1 MGWSTLKNGELLAA
15 GESGGFEILV
25 TTDTNLKYQQNLRA
39 RKIGI
44 VVLLSTSWPK
54 IRRRVD
60 AVVAAVDGAE
70 GGGYFEVP
78 I

>member
-15 GESGGFEILV
+15 AEKDGFEILV
-25 TTDTNLKYQQNLRA
+25 TTDAHLKHQQNLQV

-44 VVLLSTSWPK
+44 VILLTTSWPK
-54 IRRRVD
+54 IRQRID
-60 AVVAAVDGAE
+60 AVVAAVDGA
-70 GGGYFEVP
+70 GSCCYVEVA